1 MKNHFFLNLFLR
13 QSVSQLVRN
22 ILRDIVVVEAVY
34 LVTLWLGTK
43 WHIDQSVARKYIN
56 SWWVDVSFK
65 FLAWILASKS
75 NHVCMMGWP
84 SHEEIQLS
92 AIRPVVVA
100 QQKHS
105 FDLRNLFYL
114 LLVAPPPPAKFWWWA
129 AAAVL
134 FAAVFFPT
142 CTECRHTH
150 THSDYRFISRN
161 HICRHKRHP
170 HSRFG
175 PSSGWA
181 RCSVC
186 KRARNPFDRFFFLSR
201 LPTNSHWLDAGWKHF
216 FSSYVQISILIYTHT
231 ENERMNK
238 KYIESDVLLVGW
250 RVRSKHYVRFAL
262 CLLSP
267 FSFQMCTVVLR

>member
-1 MKNHFFLNLFLR
+1 MQDFFFLKRLHLNYLSKMDLVLPKNGNKAIEKPFFFKSLS
-13 QSVSQLVRN
+13 QTVSQLVRN

-114 LLVAPPPPAKFWWWA
+114 LVVAPPPREIFRIRLKINDLAKPEKF
-129 AAAVL
+129 
-134 FAAVFFPT
+134 
-142 CTECRHTH
+142 
-150 THSDYRFISRN
+150 N
-161 HICRHKRHP
+161 
-170 HSRFG
+170 
-175 PSSGWA
+175 
-181 RCSVC
+181 
-186 KRARNPFDRFFFLSR
+186 
-201 LPTNSHWLDAGWKHF
+201 
-216 FSSYVQISILIYTHT
+216 
-231 ENERMNK
+231 
-238 KYIESDVLLVGW
+238 
-250 RVRSKHYVRFAL
+250 
-262 CLLSP
+262 
-267 FSFQMCTVVLR
+267 